1 MANQAYR
8 NTGGVQGMEASGVI
22 RKYRLVKVSGDN
34 TIAECDAEEASIGS
48 SIDAAGASGDVID
61 VQVYGIAKVE
71 AGGSVTAGDFV
82 NADADGAVVSEAADA
97 KNASGIAIFGGDSG
111 DIISVKLIDAVLSV

>member
-8 NTGGVQGMEASGVI
+8 NTSAVLGMEASGAI

-34 TIAECDAEEASIGS
+34 TIAECDGEEVSIGA
-48 SIDAAGASGDVID
+48 SIDAASASGDVLD
-61 VQVYGIAKVE
+61 VQVTGIAKVE

-82 NADADGAVVSEAADA
+82 NADADGKVVTEATNL
-97 KNASGIAIFGGDSG
+97 KYASGIAIFGGDSG
-111 DIISVKLIDAVLSV
+111 DIISVKLIDVDISA